1 MRTQP
6 SCAPPPASRPLRL
19 RPAGA
24 VALVFLAACESTL
37 SIQAE
42 KALKRVVEE
51 AAFREITEG
60 ERTGQARVLT
70 RDDSVAQLGI
80 NPLIMREL
88 DAMAGPASRS
98 QRQVLLG
105 ENLLG
110 TPTRTISVSLERAIQ
125 TAVQNNIA
133 VQFARLSPPIG
144 EAKIAAAEAVFDWTL
159 FSNTTWNN
167 TDTPRTQVANSTGAT
182 SFSGPT
188 ANLQNTISSTT
199 GLRRSLIGGGRLT
212 VQQELGY
219 TDDRSPGQTINP
231 NPASTVAFTLQ
242 YEQPLLKGMGSE
254 IGQAEIRVARNAERT
269 NVQTFKRDLSKIV
282 ADSEKAYWDLVQARE
297 DLVIL
302 QRLLE
307 RGEATLAQLRAR
319 AAFDANQAQIA
330 DATARVARRRADLTR
345 GQTNLKSISDRLK
358 ALMNDPDLPVGS
370 EMLLLPV
377 DLPVDEPVRFSL
389 PDSIRQAV
397 LHRPEVQQAILG
409 IDDASIRR
417 MVADNARQPDL
428 TLRLQARMNEL
439 HDSFGDS
446 YREIGDARY
455 VDFIVGIMLEMPL
468 GGRKAEA
475 EFRQRSL
482 ERLQSVVSYRNTVQ
496 VVTQEVKAAL
506 DRVALNYK
514 LIEQTRASRI
524 AASEVLRVLMVEKD
538 INRGV
543 TPERLDLELNREESL
558 AQAEQDEV
566 RALAEYNAAITDLFQ
581 AMGTILERNNI
592 RFVVPSLE
600 DARRGPDPRS
610 P

>member
-6 SCAPPPASRPLRL
+6 SCAPPPARGPVWLRL
-19 RPAGA
+19 AAGCA
-24 VALVFLAACESTL
+24 VLTLLGCESSVSL
-37 SIQAE
+37 QAE
-42 KALKRVVEE
+42 KTLKRVVEE
-51 AAFREITEG
+51 AAYREISEG
-60 ERTGQARVLT
+60 ERTGQAQVLT
-70 RDDSVAQLGI
+70 REDSVGPLGI
-80 NPLIMREL
+80 SPQIMQEL
-88 DAMAGPASRS
+88 DAMAGPLSRA
-98 QRQVLLG
+98 QRRVPLG

-110 TPTRTISVSLERAIQ
+110 TPVRTISVSLERAIQ
-125 TAVQNNIA
+125 TAVKNNIA
-133 VQFARLSPPIG
+133 VQFARLSPPIS
-144 EAKIAAAEAVFDWTL
+144 EARIAAAEAAFDWTV

-182 SFSGPT
+182 TFSGPT
-188 ANLQNTISSTT
+188 VNLQNSVSSTT
-199 GLRRSLIGGGRLT
+199 GLRRTLIGGGRLT

-219 TDDRSPGQTINP
+219 ADDRSPGQTINP
-231 NPASTVAFTLQ
+231 NPASTVAFTMQ
-242 YEQPLLKGMGSE
+242 FEQPLLKGMGSE
-254 IGQAEIRVARNAERT
+254 ISQAEIRVARNAERT
-269 NVQTFKRDLSKIV
+269 TVQTFKRDLSKIV

-307 RGEATLAQLRAR
+307 RGEATLSQLRAR
-319 AAFDANQAQIA
+319 ATFDANQAQIA

-345 GQTNLKSISDRLK
+345 GQTSLKSVSDRLK
-358 ALMNDPDLPVGS
+358 VLMNDPDLPVGS
-370 EMLLLPV
+370 ELLLLPV
-377 DLPVDEPVRFSL
+377 DRPVDEPVRFSL

-397 LHRPEVQQAILG
+397 LNRPEVQQAILG

-439 HDSFGDS
+439 QDSFGDS
-446 YREIGDARY
+446 YREISDARY
-455 VDFIVGIMLEMPL
+455 VDFIVGLVLEMPL

-482 ERLQSVVSYRNTVQ
+482 ERLQAVVSYRNTVQ
-496 VVTQEVKAAL
+496 VVTQEVKASL
-506 DRVALNYK
+506 DKVALNYK

-524 AASEVLRVLMVEKD
+524 AASEVLRVLLVEKD

-581 AMGTILERNNI
+581 AMGTILERNNV
-592 RFVVPSLE
+592 RFVVPMIE
-600 DARRGPDPRS
+600 DARAR
-610 P
+610 

>member
-1 MRTQP
+1 MRTPP
-6 SCAPPPASRPLRL
+6 SCAPPSARGPVWL
-19 RPAGA
+19 RPAAGC
-24 VALVFLAACESTL
+24 VVLALLGCESSVSL
-37 SIQAE
+37 QAE
-42 KALKRVVEE
+42 KTLRRVVEE
-51 AAFREITEG
+51 AAYREISEG
-60 ERTGQARVLT
+60 ERTGQAQVLT
-70 RDDSVAQLGI
+70 REDSVGQLGI
-80 NPLIMREL
+80 SPQIMQEL
-88 DAMAGPASRS
+88 DAMAGPVSRA
-98 QRQVLLG
+98 QRRVPLG
-105 ENLLG
+105 DNLLG
-110 TPTRTISVSLERAIQ
+110 TPVRTISVSLERAIQ
-125 TAVQNNIA
+125 TAVKNNIA
-133 VQFARLSPPIG
+133 VQFARLSPPIS
-144 EAKIAAAEAVFDWTL
+144 EAKIAAAEAAFDWTL

-182 SFSGPT
+182 TFSGPT
-188 ANLQNTISSTT
+188 VNLQNSVSSTT
-199 GLRRSLIGGGRLT
+199 GLRRTLIGGGRLT

-219 TDDRSPGQTINP
+219 ADDRSPGQTINP
-231 NPASTVAFTLQ
+231 NPASTVAFTMQ
-242 YEQPLLKGMGSE
+242 FEQPLLKGMGSE
-254 IGQAEIRVARNAERT
+254 ISQAEIRVARNAERT
-269 NVQTFKRDLSKIV
+269 TVQTFKRDLSKIV

-345 GQTNLKSISDRLK
+345 GQTSLKSVSDRLK
-358 ALMNDPDLPVGS
+358 VLMNDPDLPVGS
-370 EMLLLPV
+370 ELLLLPV
-377 DLPVDEPVRFSL
+377 DRPVDEPVRFSL

-397 LHRPEVQQAILG
+397 LNRPEVQQAILG

-439 HDSFGDS
+439 QDSFGDS
-446 YREIGDARY
+446 YREITDARY
-455 VDFIVGIMLEMPL
+455 VDFIVGVVLEMPL

-482 ERLQSVVSYRNTVQ
+482 ERLQAVVSYRNTVQ
-496 VVTQEVKAAL
+496 VVTQEVKASL
-506 DRVALNYK
+506 DKVALNYK

-524 AASEVLRVLMVEKD
+524 AASEVLRVLLVEKD

-581 AMGTILERNNI
+581 AMGTILERNNV
-592 RFVVPSLE
+592 RFVVPMIE
-600 DARRGPDPRS
+600 DARAR
-610 P
+610 